1 MIALEVRHL
10 KRAFGLKH
18 VLSDVSFA
26 VETGTL
32 YGLIGRN
39 GAGKTTTIEAIVGLA
54 RPDAGTI
61 GIFGKA
67 PRANRRSIG
76 HAPQEIAVY
85 PDLTARENVAF
96 FADLY
101 GNRNPYARADAV
113 LERVGLTENATTI
126 ASVLSGGQRRL
137 LNLGLALAHDPPLL
151 ILDEPTVGL
160 DIEARDGVWR
170 VMREARAN
178 GTTIL
183 LTTHY
188 LEEAERLC
196 DRVGILSAGTIVA
209 EGTPREL
216 KAALGYDT
224 LVTVESDDL
233 AKTQRSLEP
242 HAAMTRIADGSV
254 HAGIVGAPT
263 IEIVVGWLRGIHT
276 SAVATRP
283 VSLEDVYL
291 SISSR

>member
-126 ASVLSGGQRRL
+126 SRRATAC
-137 LNLGLALAHDPPLL
+137 G
-151 ILDEPTVGL
+151 
-160 DIEARDGVWR
+160 ARCVKR
-170 VMREARAN
+170 VRTAR
-178 GTTIL
+178 
-183 LTTHY
+183 
-188 LEEAERLC
+188 
-196 DRVGILSAGTIVA
+196 
-209 EGTPREL
+209 
-216 KAALGYDT
+216 
-224 LVTVESDDL
+224 
-233 AKTQRSLEP
+233 RSC
-242 HAAMTRIADGSV
+242 
-254 HAGIVGAPT
+254 
-263 IEIVVGWLRGIHT
+263 
-276 SAVATRP
+276 
-283 VSLEDVYL
+283 
-291 SISSR
+291 